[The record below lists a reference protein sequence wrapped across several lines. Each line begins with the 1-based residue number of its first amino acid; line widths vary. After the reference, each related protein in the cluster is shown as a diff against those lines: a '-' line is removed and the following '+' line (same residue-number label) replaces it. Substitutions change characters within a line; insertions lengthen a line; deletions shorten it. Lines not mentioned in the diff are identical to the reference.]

1 MLWGKGHV
9 PNSAKYWV
17 QSVKHRRAKSS
28 GDPFIYIFRLG
39 DAMGIAIQHMFD
51 GIARRYDFLNH
62 FLSAGRDKAW
72 RRKAARLLRGG
83 PSMRVL
89 DLCGG
94 TGDFWKTWQDQQ
106 SGSKQTKRPFGVIAD
121 FSLPMLMEA
130 RRKFSAPTESD
141 PTLSDPTLSDPILS
155 DPILSDPILSDR
167 TRSVPAQ
174 AIPPIVRMDAL
185 KPCFKPGAFD
195 AVICA
200 YGMRN
205 LDSVGSGMDEVGRLL
220 KPGGMFITLEF
231 FRPTT
236 LFTHFFY
243 NGLAPLSIPFL
254 GWFFSSRREA
264 YAYLVDSIRGFKS
277 VSEYGECARGRGF
290 KDVRVIPCDFG
301 ISHIVTAVK
310 G

>member
-1 MLWGKGHV
+1 
-9 PNSAKYWV
+9 
-17 QSVKHRRAKSS
+17 
-28 GDPFIYIFRLG
+28 
-39 DAMGIAIQHMFD
+39 MGIAIQHMFD

-62 FLSAGRDKAW
+62 FLSAGRDKSW
-72 RRKAARLLRGG
+72 RRKAARLLQGG

-106 SGSKQTKRPFGVIAD
+106 SGSGRVGRPFGVIAD
-121 FSLPMLMEA
+121 FSLPMLKEA
-130 RRKFSAPTESD
+130 QRKFSAPSAANA
-141 PTLSDPTLSDPILS
+141 
-155 DPILSDPILSDR
+155 R
-167 TRSVPAQ
+167 TGPSPV
-174 AIPPIVRMDAL
+174 PPIVRVDAL
-185 KPCFKPGAFD
+185 KPCFKPGTFD

-205 LDSVGSGMDEVGRLL
+205 LDSIGTGMDEIGKLL

-277 VSEYGECARGRGF
+277 VSEYGDCARGRGF
-290 KDVRVIPCDFG
+290 TDVRVIPCDFG

>member
-1 MLWGKGHV
+1 
-9 PNSAKYWV
+9 
-17 QSVKHRRAKSS
+17 
-28 GDPFIYIFRLG
+28 
-39 DAMGIAIQHMFD
+39 MGIAIQHMFD

-72 RRKAARLLRGG
+72 RRKAARQLRAG
-83 PSMRVL
+83 PAMRVL

-94 TGDFWKTWQDQQ
+94 TGDFWKTWRDQQ
-106 SGSKQTKRPFGVIAD
+106 AGSERTRRHFGVIAD

-130 RRKFSAPTESD
+130 QRKFSDPGAPD
-141 PTLSDPTLSDPILS
+141 A
-155 DPILSDPILSDR
+155 R
-167 TRSVPAQ
+167 TGPSPV
-174 AIPPIVRMDAL
+174 PPIVRMDAL
-185 KPCFKPGAFD
+185 KPCFKPAAFD

-205 LDSVGSGMDEVGRLL
+205 LDSIGTGMDEIGRLL

-236 LFTHFFY
+236 LFTRFFY

-277 VSEYGECARGRGF
+277 VTEYGDCARGRGF
-290 KDVRVIPCDFG
+290 RDVRVIPCDFG

>member
-1 MLWGKGHV
+1 
-9 PNSAKYWV
+9 
-17 QSVKHRRAKSS
+17 
-28 GDPFIYIFRLG
+28 
-39 DAMGIAIQHMFD
+39 MGIAIQHMFD

-83 PSMRVL
+83 PAMRVL

-94 TGDFWKTWQDQQ
+94 TGDFWMTWRDQQ
-106 SGSKQTKRPFGVIAD
+106 SGSKQEGLQGLQRQDRRPFGVIAD

-130 RRKFSAPTESD
+130 RRKFSTPQRRGPQGTGLTGPDASPE
-141 PTLSDPTLSDPILS
+141 
-155 DPILSDPILSDR
+155 
-167 TRSVPAQ
+167 V
-174 AIPPIVRMDAL
+174 PPIVRMDAL
-185 KPCFKPGAFD
+185 KPCFKPGTFD

-205 LDSVGSGMDEVGRLL
+205 LDSVGSGMDEIGRLL

-277 VSEYGECARGRGF
+277 VSEYGDCARGRGF
-290 KDVRVIPCDFG
+290 KDVRAIPCDFG

>member
-1 MLWGKGHV
+1 
-9 PNSAKYWV
+9 
-17 QSVKHRRAKSS
+17 
-28 GDPFIYIFRLG
+28 
-39 DAMGIAIQHMFD
+39 MGIAIQHMFD

-83 PSMRVL
+83 PAMRVL

-94 TGDFWKTWQDQQ
+94 TGDFWKTWQDQH
-106 SGSKQTKRPFGVIAD
+106 SGTDAITRPFGVIAD

-130 RRKFSAPTESD
+130 RRKFSAPYGPVPS
-141 PTLSDPTLSDPILS
+141 
-155 DPILSDPILSDR
+155 R
-167 TRSVPAQ
+167 TVTTRPV
-174 AIPPIVRMDAL
+174 PPIVRMDAL

-205 LDSVGSGMDEVGRLL
+205 LDSVGSGMDEIRRLL

-236 LFTHFFY
+236 LFTRFFY

-277 VSEYGECARGRGF
+277 ASEYGDCARGRGF
-290 KDVRVIPCDFG
+290 KDIRVFPCDFG